1 MIGSATK
8 WIKHFRKSLA
18 ISDAEGSACPPN
30 SAKAF
35 QLATL
40 AVLYDSQSYRM
51 GAGHLTI
58 KEIMTIRLQAGE
70 WHPDATLDQTPEN
83 YFLDQKYRQWEK
95 MVADNDTWFNEQ
107 AIALQTRVDDYL
119 AKHEDKEVIH
129 ALESERPLDRD
140 RLDQGSRL
148 ISYELKTIREDV
160 IYGVACSLADRISV
174 KPTSDFAPQAGK
186 RLISPSCEVKI
197 DIDDQ
202 TWVFDI
208 PEDEVRKVRNS
219 VQFAVMVG
227 GVPLDVTDMSQVTR
241 NKADMLN
248 LMAIHAA
255 SLWKRSIL
263 LSHLNDQRLI
273 KKSALLIA
281 KQTHACYHE
290 HLLEIHR
297 FSLDDTLDQ
306 SMIKKYYFI
315 KYNCERIAQHFIS
328 EIYKNIYVEKELAK
342 W

>member
-8 WIKHFRKSLA
+8 WIKHFRKSLT

-129 ALESERPLDRD
+129 ALKSERPLDRD

-160 IYGVACSLADRISV
+160 IYGVACSLADSINI

-202 TWVFDI
+202 TWVFDM

-263 LSHLNDQRLI
+263 LSHLNTQRLI

-281 KQTHACYHE
+281 AQTNACYHE

-328 EIYKNIYVEKELAK
+328 EIYKNIYVEKELAR